1 MFINVPQS
9 HVFLGWTN
17 PTGDLQFQQVSL
29 FLGGAEHVSN
39 KYIMNEQSL
48 VLYGHP
54 TSSDVQFMLSDTRNM
69 SLDSLSS
76 TSSTRSDAES
86 APPDFEGGL
95 NRISNEY
102 TQWVR
107 RSGRQ
112 LPPEWTMPDLVR
124 AVIGDDQIDSPG
136 FLANDYYDVMLHG
149 QNAWLCEQ
157 ILNFIDLIN
166 YVF

>member
-1 MFINVPQS
+1 
-9 HVFLGWTN
+9 
-17 PTGDLQFQQVSL
+17 
-29 FLGGAEHVSN
+29 
-39 KYIMNEQSL
+39 MNGQSL

-54 TSSDVQFMLSDTRNM
+54 TSSDVEFMLSKSQKM
-69 SLDSLSS
+69 SFDSLSS

-86 APPDFEGGL
+86 APPDFEEIL
-95 NRISNEY
+95 DRISTES
-102 TQWVR
+102 TKWVG

-124 AVIGDDQIDSPG
+124 AVISGDRIDSPG
-136 FLANDYYDVMLHG
+136 FLTNDYYDVMLHG

-157 ILNFIDLIN
+157 IFAFLDLIN

>member
-1 MFINVPQS
+1 
-9 HVFLGWTN
+9 
-17 PTGDLQFQQVSL
+17 
-29 FLGGAEHVSN
+29 
-39 KYIMNEQSL
+39 
-48 VLYGHP
+48 
-54 TSSDVQFMLSDTRNM
+54 MLSDTM

-102 TQWVR
+102 TKWVR

-124 AVIGDDQIDSPG
+124 AVIGDDRIALCMPG
-136 FLANDYYDVMLHG
+136 FLTNDYYDVMLHG

>member
-1 MFINVPQS
+1 
-9 HVFLGWTN
+9 
-17 PTGDLQFQQVSL
+17 
-29 FLGGAEHVSN
+29 
-39 KYIMNEQSL
+39 MNEQSK

-86 APPDFEGGL
+86 APPDFEEIV

-102 TQWVR
+102 TKWV
-107 RSGRQ
+107 GRQ

-124 AVIGDDQIDSPG
+124 AVISDDRIDSPG
-136 FLANDYYDVMLHG
+136 FLTNDYYDVMLHG

-157 ILNFIDLIN
+157 IFYFIDLIN
-166 YVF
+166 HSFFLIRAFQIVFPNHLS